1 MILIHTALFSEAKPL
16 INHFNLKQFDTKP
29 YKIFKNK
36 DIILIVSGIGK
47 DNTIDALNLVLNKYQ
62 FDKVFNIGTAGCSNQ
77 TITIGELFC
86 TNQKLDEIKYYK
98 LETVQLA
105 KNIIEQDDCL
115 YDMEAKYFI
124 EICEKY
130 LPKKS
135 IFVLKIVSDYCD
147 DKILSKDI
155 VYNLIDKSIKQWSY
169 LINGY
174 K

>member
-16 INHFNLKQFDTKP
+16 INYFNLKQFDTKP

-36 DIILIVSGIGK
+36 DIVLTVSGIGK
-47 DNTIDALNLVLNKYQ
+47 DNTIDALNLVFNKYK
-62 FDKVFNIGTAGCSNQ
+62 FDKAFNVGTAGSGDK
-77 TITIGELFC
+77 TINIGEIFC
-86 TNQKLDEIKYYK
+86 TNQVIDKIKYCD
-98 LETVQLA
+98 LQTVQTA
-105 KNIIEQDDCL
+105 QNSIKDDML

-124 EICEKY
+124 EICEKH

-135 IFVLKIVSDYCD
+135 IFVLKVVSDHCD

-155 VYNLIDKSIKQWSY
+155 VYSLIDKSIKQWSY